1 MAIELSALAYM
12 MTASV
17 ARHSEMTAN
26 FETISFQ
33 LFNIAYLNCTNM
45 QFFQLMETIS
55 KSYLVNWTS
64 HNSLFMIS

>member
-33 LFNIAYLNCTNM
+33 LLLDDTFLPLVEGNEN
-45 QFFQLMETIS
+45 
-55 KSYLVNWTS
+55 KSIFGCS
-64 HNSLFMIS
+64 PKGRMGS